1 MSDPLSG
8 KNIVL
13 GVCGSA
19 ACYKAVDLA
28 SKLTQRGAS
37 VNVIMTDAAQKFI
50 SPLYFNAITRNKVV
64 SDIFSPTYDTG
75 MDHIAISKNADI
87 FVVAPATINKIAHI
101 ANGFANDALTDALMA
116 SNCPVIL
123 APASDAHMYQKPS
136 NQENIQKLM
145 QRGFVIAGPEFGMM
159 ASGLKGIGRMI
170 EIPDLIS
177 SITMT
182 LGKNLRLA
190 GLNILVSAGGLKEKI
205 DPVRIIT
212 NKSSGKMGYAI
223 AESARDNG
231 ASVTLVSASTSL
243 KAPFGVQLIS
253 VSNSDEMREVLLA
266 ESESADVLIMAA
278 AVSDWKPLNSATE
291 KIKKEDRKSWNLE
304 LVKTQD
310 ILSSINKKNLFKI
323 GFAAETGNLKENA
336 LKKLRNKK
344 LDMIVANDVTEPNAG
359 FGHDTNKISI
369 IDTNEN
375 VKDYPLMSKYDAA
388 SKILDSMVN
397 VLGK

>member
-1 MSDPLSG
+1 
-8 KNIVL
+8 
-13 GVCGSA
+13 
-19 ACYKAVDLA
+19 
-28 SKLTQRGAS
+28 
-37 VNVIMTDAAQKFI
+37 
-50 SPLYFNAITRNKVV
+50 
-64 SDIFSPTYDTG
+64 
-75 MDHIAISKNADI
+75 
-87 FVVAPATINKIAHI
+87 
-101 ANGFANDALTDALMA
+101 
-116 SNCPVIL
+116 
-123 APASDAHMYQKPS
+123 
-136 NQENIQKLM
+136 
-145 QRGFVIAGPEFGMM
+145 
-159 ASGLKGIGRMI
+159 
-170 EIPDLIS
+170 
-177 SITMT
+177 
-182 LGKNLRLA
+182 
-190 GLNILVSAGGLKEKI
+190 
-205 DPVRIIT
+205 
-212 NKSSGKMGYAI
+212 MGYAI

-278 AVSDWKPLNSATE
+278 AVSDWKPLNPATE
-291 KIKKEDRKSWNLE
+291 KIKKEDLELWNLE

-323 GFAAETGNLKENA
+323 GFAAETGNVKENA

-388 SKILDSMVN
+388 SKILDSMVK